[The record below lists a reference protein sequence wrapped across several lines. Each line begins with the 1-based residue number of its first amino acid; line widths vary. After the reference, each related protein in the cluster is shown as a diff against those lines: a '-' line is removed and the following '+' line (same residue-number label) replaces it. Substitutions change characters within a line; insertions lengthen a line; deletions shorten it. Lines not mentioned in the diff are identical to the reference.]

1 MTLSRTFWGT
11 ALLIMFSNFFFVF
24 SCALRSL
31 TSSRSR
37 ATSLPSRLESPSSPI
52 LVSRRSRP
60 RSPSS
65 ASLSLACSLAI
76 STWLGLGLGLG

>member
-24 SCALRSL
+24 SCAFRSF

-37 ATSLPSRLESPSSPI
+37 ATSFPSRLESPSSPI

-60 RSPSS
+60 RSPS